1 MVTQAYSI
9 LSDRVK
15 RKVYDLQAFPEK
27 CDRKQAIASLENV
40 LERQAHIDY
49 KQLTPVAAK
58 VLKRQGHNGL
68 IILEARYGDIF
79 HTVEERPGCY
89 IDVRIPLQA
98 MVGEVEEGVLEV
110 NTSMSMDV
118 AMPMGINMAM
128 PMGMLMPS
136 SMSSYAF
143 LRGFYNPLWRHQEL
157 KDERSYLEV
166 IYKYQGKLHKKVFKD
181 GINIP
186 RTNTYLYSYSHVS
199 SCPRRQRY
207 QHSTTYN

>member
-1 MVTQAYSI
+1 MVA
-9 LSDRVK
+9 LW
-15 RKVYDLQAFPEK
+15 L
-27 CDRKQAIASLENV
+27 
-40 LERQAHIDY
+40 
-49 KQLTPVAAK
+49 
-58 VLKRQGHNGL
+58 GL

-98 MVGEVEEGVLEV
+98 MVGEVEVLTYIHVNGHTCEGVLEV

-157 KDERSYLEV
+157 K
-166 IYKYQGKLHKKVFKD
+166 
-181 GINIP
+181 
-186 RTNTYLYSYSHVS
+186 
-199 SCPRRQRY
+199 
-207 QHSTTYN
+207 